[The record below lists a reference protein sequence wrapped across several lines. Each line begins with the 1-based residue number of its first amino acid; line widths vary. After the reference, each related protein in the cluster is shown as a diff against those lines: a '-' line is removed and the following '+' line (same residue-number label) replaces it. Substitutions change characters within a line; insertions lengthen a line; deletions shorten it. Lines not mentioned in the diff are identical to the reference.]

1 MPNELVSMADQF
13 SGLPMES
20 LIGGPLQAACKAE
33 VMLAAAT
40 TNFIETIGFE
50 EAEKDKDGNI
60 TGPRKAKTVAFTF
73 ERPATSDNMNQDPTA
88 IGSETVTLEVP
99 VLSIVN
105 IPSLMVQSVDVTFDM
120 EVKSSVSSQQTSDKS
135 GTLDATAK
143 LGWGVFSLD
152 VTIKGSI
159 SSHESNTRSS
169 DNSAKY
175 HVSVQARQAGTPEGL
190 SRVLDILTS
199 AVQPKTITPKKNSG
213 DDSGGSGGSGGGS
226 GGSGGSD
233 NPDAPVQQ
241 NVLHDSENTLTA
253 SRARG

>member
-1 MPNELVSMADQF
+1 MADIINMADQF

-40 TNFIETIGFE
+40 TNFIETIGFQD
-50 EAEKDKDGNI
+50 ADSSG
-60 TGPRKAKTVAFTF
+60 GPRKAKTVAFSF
-73 ERPATSDNMNQDPTA
+73 QRPATDPEGKT
-88 IGSETVTLEVP
+88 IGSETVSLEVP

-105 IPSLMVQSVDVTFDM
+105 IPNLMVQSVDVTFDM

-135 GTLDATAK
+135 GTLDAHAK
-143 LGWGVFSLD
+143 LGWGIFSLD
-152 VTIKGSI
+152 VTIKGSV

-190 SRVLDILTS
+190 SRVLDILST
-199 AVQPKTITPKKNSG
+199 AVQPSAITPTSQKST
-213 DDSGGSGGSGGGS
+213 
-226 GGSGGSD
+226 
-233 NPDAPVQQ
+233 PETPAEAPAYTPR
-241 NVLHDSENTLTA
+241 SALTT

>member
-1 MPNELVSMADQF
+1 MANDLVNIADQF

-40 TNFIETIGFE
+40 TNFIETIGFQDKD
-50 EAEKDKDGNI
+50 EKDPDA
-60 TGPRKAKTVAFTF
+60 PRKAKTVDFTF
-73 ERPATSDNMNQDPTA
+73 QRPATNNDPSQEGIA
-88 IGSETVTLEVP
+88 SETVSLSVP

-143 LGWGVFSLD
+143 LGWGAFSLD

-175 HVSVQARQAGTPEGL
+175 HVSVQARQAGMPEGL

-199 AVQPKTITPKKNSG
+199 AVQPKEITSNTPAKSSVPKALAEAPAASG
-213 DDSGGSGGSGGGS
+213 PVLTGS
-226 GGSGGSD
+226 
-233 NPDAPVQQ
+233 A
-241 NVLHDSENTLTA
+241 
-253 SRARG
+253 ARG

>member
-1 MPNELVSMADQF
+1 MADIINMADQF

-40 TNFIETIGFE
+40 TNFIETIGFQ
-50 EAEKDKDGNI
+50 EADG
-60 TGPRKAKTVAFTF
+60 TGNPRKAKTVAFSF
-73 ERPATSDNMNQDPTA
+73 QRPATDPEGKT
-88 IGSETVTLEVP
+88 IGNETVSLEVP

-120 EVKSSVSSQQTSDKS
+120 EVKSSVASQQTSDKS
-135 GTLDATAK
+135 GTLDAHAK

-152 VTIKGSI
+152 VTIKGSV

-175 HVSVQARQAGTPEGL
+175 HVSVQARQGGTPEGL
-190 SRVLDILTS
+190 SRVLDILSS
-199 AVQPKTITPKKNSG
+199 AVQPKSITP
-213 DDSGGSGGSGGGS
+213 SGGQKPDPNPPVEHFQAPAPHPALSQPPAQLSAEAGS
-226 GGSGGSD
+226 
-233 NPDAPVQQ
+233 
-241 NVLHDSENTLTA
+241 
-253 SRARG
+253 RR

>member
-1 MPNELVSMADQF
+1 MADIINMADQF

-20 LIGGPLQAACKAE
+20 VIGGPLQAACKAE

-40 TNFIETIGFE
+40 TNFIETVGFQ
-50 EAEKDKDGNI
+50 DKDEKNPD
-60 TGPRKAKTVAFTF
+60 TPRKAKTVAFTF
-73 ERPATSDNMNQDPTA
+73 QRPATDPEGKT
-88 IGSETVTLEVP
+88 IGTETVSLDVP

-105 IPSLMVQSVDVTFDM
+105 IPSLMVQSADVTFDI
-120 EVKSSVSSQQTSDKS
+120 EVKSSASSEQTSDKS

-143 LGWGVFSLD
+143 LGWGAFSLD

-190 SRVLDILTS
+190 SRVLDILSS
-199 AVQPKTITPKKNSG
+199 AVQPSAITP
-213 DDSGGSGGSGGGS
+213 DSSTKSS
-226 GGSGGSD
+226 VSK
-233 NPDAPVQQ
+233 PVIEAPAVPR
-241 NVLHDSENTLTA
+241 NALSSSA
-253 SRARG
+253 ARG

>member
-1 MPNELVSMADQF
+1 MADIVNMADQF

-50 EAEKDKDGNI
+50 DKAEGD
-60 TGPRKAKTVAFTF
+60 TGPRKAKTVAFSF
-73 ERPATSDNMNQDPTA
+73 QRPATDPEGKT
-88 IGSETVTLEVP
+88 IGSETVSLEVP

-105 IPSLMVQSVDVTFDM
+105 IPSLMVQNVDVTFDM
-120 EVKSSVSSQQTSDKS
+120 EVKSSVSSQQSSDKS
-135 GTLDATAK
+135 GTLDAHAK
-143 LGWGVFSLD
+143 LGWGIFSLD

-175 HVSVQARQAGTPEGL
+175 HVAVQARQAGMPEGL

-199 AVQPKTITPKKNSG
+199 AVQPKSVTQDQPHQ
-213 DDSGGSGGSGGGS
+213 
-226 GGSGGSD
+226 
-233 NPDAPVQQ
+233 AAAAR
-241 NVLHDSENTLTA
+241 VLSA
-253 SRARG
+253 VAG